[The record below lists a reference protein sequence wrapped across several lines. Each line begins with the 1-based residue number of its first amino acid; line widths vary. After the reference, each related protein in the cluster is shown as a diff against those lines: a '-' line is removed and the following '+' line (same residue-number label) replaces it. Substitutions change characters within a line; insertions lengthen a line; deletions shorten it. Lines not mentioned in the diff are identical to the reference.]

1 MNKIYKNVWCEK
13 TGTYVA

>member
-13 TGTYVA
+13 TGTYV